1 MISLPSS
8 LGRSRSFLLGNNMP
22 KGSARVLA
30 VLLVLLAPA
39 LLVACSR
46 EANVAR
52 SVSSTGA
59 ARVSIPSQVLGL
71 QVSQEDVR
79 GRIEEVQRS
88 YLSAAGLFSLREGEL
103 LRATLQVGRF
113 NRSARPSEPSFQRSI
128 IGLMGASTPE
138 EITIHQVRGDRT
150 LIETT
155 VFATSG
161 TDQNVFVWF
170 GERTM
175 YVLSVHQDYLFPRTL
190 LRRLVQLDV
199 QL

>member
-1 MISLPSS
+1 M
-8 LGRSRSFLLGNNMP
+8 
-22 KGSARVLA
+22 
-30 VLLVLLAPA
+30 
-39 LLVACSR
+39 
-46 EANVAR
+46 
-52 SVSSTGA
+52 SSTGA

-79 GRIEEVQRS
+79 GKIEEVQRS
-88 YLSAAGLFSLREGEL
+88 YLSAAGLFSLREGDL

-128 IGLMGASTPE
+128 IGLMGASVPE
-138 EITIHQVRGDRT
+138 EITIHQVGGDRT

-155 VFATSG
+155 VYATSG